1 MAWQTRSPSE
11 ISVSVRGAIR
21 QWLKGTDSALKNNTV
36 TVFGKVLSLIAH
48 EYELRAARL
57 VLNWFMTTAKGQWLE
72 LLCAEIGIYRKQ
84 ASAASGTATGTG
96 TPLTEYPAGILFVS
110 GSNTYLTSTA
120 ATAASD
126 GTLTFAVI
134 AQEKGASGNRDAGGQ
149 LQLSDAGAWP
159 DLSDI
164 FEVDTA
170 GLGGGADIELDED
183 LRARGL
189 QRKRNPPGAGT
200 LDDYE
205 RYAREVPG
213 VLNAWAFRSSNN
225 PGTIFLFFIFA
236 GRAGN
241 IPTSGDVDT
250 VQAYID
256 SKRLIRV
263 DDSVAVAPVSHPV
276 NIAISGLTTD
286 TPETRAA
293 IEAAISAMYLA
304 KCKPGIAS
312 EPFTLYRAWIDEAI
326 STATGEV
333 SHTLVTPSANITLTG
348 GEYPTPGTVSYS

>member
-1 MAWQTRSPSE
+1 M
-11 ISVSVRGAIR
+11 
-21 QWLKGTDSALKNNTV
+21 NTSCAPNASCS
-36 TVFGKVLSLIAH
+36 TVHDHGERPVA
-48 EYELRAARL
+48 
-57 VLNWFMTTAKGQWLE
+57 E

-84 ASAASGTATGTG
+84 AAAASGTATGTG

-110 GSNTYLTSTA
+110 GSNSYRTSA
-120 ATAASD
+120 SATAASD

-149 LQLSDAGAWP
+149 LLLSDAGAWP
-159 DLSDI
+159 ALSDV
-164 FEVDTA
+164 FEVGTA
-170 GLGGGADIELDED
+170 GLGGGADVELDED

-236 GRAGN
+236 GRVGY
-241 IPTSGDVDT
+241 IPTSGDVDA

-263 DDSVAVAPVSHPV
+263 DDSVAVAPVAHP
-276 NIAISGLTTD
+276 
-286 TPETRAA
+286 
-293 IEAAISAMYLA
+293 
-304 KCKPGIAS
+304 
-312 EPFTLYRAWIDEAI
+312 
-326 STATGEV
+326 STSRFQA
-333 SHTLVTPSANITLTG
+333 
-348 GEYPTPGTVSYS
+348 